1 MGEKGRYREN
11 DGERERLGR
20 ESAQTGLGLKSIA
33 LHDDGQEKEEAS
45 KKVIEEEQ
53 MGRIQF
59 LNGNR
64 IFFKKI
70 FNNITF
76 CCEYSKYLY

>member
-33 LHDDGQEKEEAS
+33 LHDDGQEKVEANE
-45 KKVIEEEQ
+45 KVTEEET
-53 MGRIQF
+53 ITY
-59 LNGNR
+59 LNEQR
-64 IFFKKI
+64 IFLKNI
-70 FNNITF
+70 FNNYILLWMQQIF
-76 CCEYSKYLY
+76 ILR